1 MNKVAVLL
9 STYNGAKFLDVQMAS
24 LLAQE
29 GVEISIYVRDDGSLD
44 NTPQMLENYSI
55 NYSNIKIIFG
65 EN

>member
-29 GVEISIYVRDDGSLD
+29 GVEITIYARDDGSLD
-44 NTPQMLENYSI
+44 STPQMLERLLQISI
-55 NYSNIKIIFG
+55 QILESC
-65 EN
+65 